1 MKILIASDCYIFQ
14 TNGVTNVVITLS
26 DELQA
31 RGHDVRILALANENT
46 SSRRENAFLIRS
58 VPTILYPD
66 FRISFARR
74 DPFLDELKAWK
85 PDLIHLHTEA
95 SIARLAY
102 NIAKSAHAP
111 VVVTTHTDYAKFFF
125 GRFGD
130 SILIRGMAKLYGKLL
145 YRRAQAVIV
154 PSEKAHGLAMVQA
167 AGNRVTVI
175 PNGIMLERF
184 QRPVSAED
192 RSALLRQYGFT
203 DHGCTLVTVARISWE
218 KNLMEIL
225 RYFPNL
231 LKTLPQ
237 AQLLIVGDGP
247 DRRRLEKYV
256 ARNGLSGQVRFT
268 GRIDPEEI
276 YRYYASGDVFVSAS
290 TFETQGL
297 TYLEALAC
305 GLPMVCR
312 DDPVLRNVLVNGENG
327 YTYQSEQEFTDGIAR
342 ITRDPRKWKE
352 MHEKA
357 LKMSANFGT
366 ASRVEQTLALYEQVL
381 RLHSR

>member
-1 MKILIASDCYIFQ
+1 MKILIASDSYIHQ
-14 TNGVTNVVITLS
+14 TNGVTNAVITLEQ
-26 DELQA
+26 ELRR
-31 RGHDVRILALANENT
+31 RGQDVRILSLANGNT
-46 SSRRENAFLIRS
+46 SVRTENACLIRS

-66 FRISFARR
+66 FRICHARR
-74 DPFLDELKAWK
+74 DPLLDELKAWK
-85 PDLIHLHTEA
+85 PDLIHLHTEG
-95 SIARLAY
+95 SVARLAY
-102 NIAKSAHAP
+102 KIARAAHAP

-125 GRFGD
+125 GRLSETVF
-130 SILIRGMAKLYGKLL
+130 IRGMAKLYGKLL
-145 YRRAQAVIV
+145 YRRAAAVTV
-154 PSEKAHGLAMVQA
+154 PSEKAAGLAMVRA
-167 AGNRVTVI
+167 AGDRVTVI
-175 PNGIMLERF
+175 PNGIPLERF
-184 QRPVSAED
+184 RRPVSAAE

-225 RYFPNL
+225 RYFSKL

-247 DRRRLEKYV
+247 DRRRLEKFV
-256 ARNGLSGQVRFT
+256 AGNGLSGQVRFT
-268 GRIDPEEI
+268 GRIDPGDV
-276 YRYYASGDVFVSAS
+276 YRYYAAGDVFVSAS

-312 DDPVLRNVLVNGENG
+312 DDPALRNVLENGENG
-327 YTYQSEQEFTDGIAR
+327 YTYQSEQDFIDGITR
-342 ITRDPRKWKE
+342 ITRDARKWRE

-357 LKMSANFGT
+357 LKMSENFGT
-366 ASRVEQTLALYEQVL
+366 ASYAEQTLALYEQVL